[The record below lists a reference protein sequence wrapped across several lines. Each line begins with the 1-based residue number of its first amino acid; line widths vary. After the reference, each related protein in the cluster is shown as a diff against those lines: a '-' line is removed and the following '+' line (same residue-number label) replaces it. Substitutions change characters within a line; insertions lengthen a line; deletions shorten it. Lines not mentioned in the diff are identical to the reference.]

1 MPMTSHP
8 IRCECA
14 TQPNISITTIRPFAF
29 QAPVDFS
36 SSLPIFFVI
45 NVAAGTFSLCIGST
59 VIAVDINSREEGI
72 MSIKSLLVAAV
83 IGLSGL
89 SVSGCVET
97 TGPYYG
103 GYGGYGGYGTYGGYG
118 GYGGYYGTTIYSG
131 FYDGPRYDRRYRRY
145 DDRRDYWRRRSDWR
159 EGSERRD
166 DWRRQQARIERSD
179 RSRERTDR
187 VRERT
192 PGGDPIFIPQRGRNY
207 MGGSGRSNQ

>member
-1 MPMTSHP
+1 MP
-8 IRCECA
+8 CA
-14 TQPNISITTIRPFAF
+14 VQVA
-29 QAPVDFS
+29 VEFS

-45 NVAAGTFSLCIGST
+45 NVAAGTFLLCIGST
-59 VIAVDINSREEGI
+59 VITVDINSREESV

-97 TGPYYG
+97 TGPY
-103 GYGGYGGYGTYGGYG
+103 YGGYGGYGTYGGYG

-159 EGSERRD
+159 EGSGRRD
-166 DWRRQQARIERSD
+166 DWRRGQQARIERSD
-179 RSRERTDR
+179 RSRERADR
-187 VRERT
+187 IRERA
-192 PGGDPIFIPQRGRNY
+192 PGADPIYIPRRSRGY
-207 MGGSGRSNQ
+207 MGGSGRSHQ